1 MLRVEGLSVRY
12 GTTTVLDGVDIEV
25 PDGQVVAVLGPSGC
39 GKTTLLRAVAGLEPA
54 AEGAIYWDERALNG
68 VPPHERGFGLMF
80 QEYALFPHKSV
91 FGNVSFGLRME
102 RRPSQAIAARVAEVL
117 EWVGLEGYGS
127 RSVGDL
133 SGGEQQ
139 RVALARA
146 LAPAPRMLMLDE
158 PLGSLDRSLRERLV
172 VDLRRLLTERGIT
185 AMYVT
190 HDQEEAFAVSDS
202 VLVMR
207 AGNVEQR
214 GPAEEV
220 WRHPVNEWVARFLGF
235 GVIVDAEIEGGVA
248 RLPWG
253 DIPLRA
259 ECGTVGTGS
268 SMSDGRSAAPRS
280 LDPLGGPTPIGT
292 RRLVLRP
299 DALSLNSAGAFSGVV
314 LARAFKGGNYL
325 LRVRVAD
332 GSDVELETGR
342 GALPRVG
349 DVVRFDVDP
358 EGVTILAER

>member
-12 GTTTVLDGVDIEV
+12 GAVTVLDGVDLEV

-54 AEGAIYWDERALNG
+54 AHGGIYWDDRALNG
-68 VPPHERGFGLMF
+68 VPSHERGFGLMF

-102 RRPSQAIAARVAEVL
+102 RRPAQAIAARVAEVL
-117 EWVGLEGYGS
+117 EWVGLEGYGP
-127 RSVGDL
+127 RSVGQL

-158 PLGSLDRSLRERLV
+158 PLGSLDRSLRDRLV
-172 VDLRRLLTERGIT
+172 FDLRRLLTERGIT
-185 AMYVT
+185 AVYVT
-190 HDQEEAFAVSDS
+190 HDQEEAFAVSDF
-202 VLVMR
+202 VVVMR
-207 AGNVEQR
+207 AGKVVQR

-220 WRHPVNEWVARFLGF
+220 WRHPANEWVARFLGF
-235 GVIVDAEIEGGVA
+235 GVIVNAQIDGGVA
-248 RLPWG
+248 HLAWG
-253 DIPLRA
+253 DIPLRDA
-259 ECGTVGTGS
+259 N
-268 SMSDGRSAAPRS
+268 AQA
-280 LDPLGGPTPIGT
+280 GT

-299 DALSLNSAGAFSGVV
+299 DAFTLNSAGVFSGVV
-314 LARAFKGGNYL
+314 LAQAFRGGHYL

-332 GSDVELETGR
+332 GSEVEMETGR
-342 GALPRVG
+342 GTQPAMG

-358 EGVTILAER
+358 EGVTILVDAEGQHQQT

>member
-1 MLRVEGLSVRY
+1 MLRVESLTVRY
-12 GTTTVLDGVDIEV
+12 GSTTVLDGVDIEV

-39 GKTTLLRAVAGLEPA
+39 GKTTLLRAIAGLEPA
-54 AEGAIYWDERALNG
+54 AEGAIYWDDRALNG

-91 FGNVSFGLRME
+91 FGNVAFGLRME
-102 RRPSQAIAARVAEVL
+102 RRPAQAVAARVAEVL
-117 EWVGLEGYGS
+117 EWVGLEGYGP
-127 RSVGDL
+127 RSVGQL

-185 AMYVT
+185 AIYVT

-207 AGNVEQR
+207 AGKVVQR

-220 WRHPVNEWVARFLGF
+220 WRHPADEWVARFLGF
-235 GVIVDAEIEGGVA
+235 SVIVDAQIEGGVA
-248 RLPWG
+248 RLAWG
-253 DIPLRA
+253 DIPLRGEVA
-259 ECGTVGTGS
+259 T
-268 SMSDGRSAAPRS
+268 SARP
-280 LDPLGGPTPIGT
+280 

-299 DALSLNSAGAFSGVV
+299 DAFRLGSAGSFSGMVV
-314 LARAFKGGNYL
+314 ARAFKGGHYL
-325 LRVRVAD
+325 LRVRLAD
-332 GSDVELETGR
+332 GSEVEMEAGR
-342 GALPRVG
+342 GSAPGAG
-349 DVVRFDVDP
+349 DAVRFDVDQN
-358 EGVTILAER
+358 GITILDET

>member
-12 GTTTVLDGVDIEV
+12 GAATVLDNVDIEV
-25 PDGQVVAVLGPSGC
+25 SDGQVVAVLGPSGC
-39 GKTTLLRAVAGLEPA
+39 GKTTLLRAIAGLEPA
-54 AEGAIYWDERALNG
+54 AKGAVYWNERALNG

-102 RRPSQAIAARVAEVL
+102 RRPAQAISARVAEVL

-185 AMYVT
+185 ALYVT

-207 AGNVEQR
+207 AGKVEQR

-220 WRHPVNEWVARFLGF
+220 WRHPANEWVARFLGF

-248 RLPWG
+248 RLAWG

-259 ECGTVGTGS
+259 AGAGTGS
-268 SMSDGRSAAPRS
+268 TPPPAPGAPAG
-280 LDPLGGPTPIGT
+280 L

-299 DALSLNSAGAFSGVV
+299 DSFRPDSAGAFSGTVV
-314 LARAFKGGNYL
+314 ARSFKGGHYL
-325 LRVRVAD
+325 LHARMAD
-332 GSDVELETGR
+332 GSEIEMEAGR
-342 GALPRVG
+342 GIAPGVG
-349 DVVRFDVDP
+349 EIVRFDVDP
-358 EGVTILAER
+358 EGVTLLGE